1 MQRKKFNGM
10 QMATAMILFLL
21 VLACN
26 GKNKVEEAPDESPD
40 QEQEQEQEQEEQPLD
55 FAAIQAAY
63 DTYGFVLDTAG
74 HPLEGVVV
82 SDGFSSSRTG
92 KEGIYWFNRH
102 ANAYYVHYSVP
113 ENCRV
118 PVDKTTGLPAFF
130 QQLKSATKRY
140 DFILK
145 PMEHGVETTFT
156 LVCIADPQVKTVA
169 NTNRFKNETVVDV
182 RQHLSG
188 IDGPKYGVVLG
199 DIIFDVP
206 SLFPD
211 IRSAMHVNKTGVP
224 LFQAIGNHDHL
235 FGAAN
240 EIESQRNFERQLGPL
255 NYSFNRGNAHIV
267 VMDNVLHLLG
277 SASTYNAGFTAEQ
290 FTWLQN
296 DLSFVS
302 KDKLLLFCVHIPF
315 KIGSVSGG
323 STVNR
328 NAYYTEVLNLLAEF
342 QEAHIMVG
350 HTHDNSNYIHTVKGK
365 QIYEHVHGTA
375 CGAWWN
381 STIAKDGTPNGYAI
395 YTVDGSTITN
405 WYYKPTR
412 YSKDFQIRLYRGTDV
427 FTGGH
432 ASKSWQFIAHNAKQ
446 IIANVWNSDPDWV
459 VKVYEDNTLTGVMSP
474 YTDSDCWAVAYHV
487 GNKGLSETTYDKA
500 MDHFYHYTLTG
511 NPQKVEIEAI
521 DRFGNKYY
529 QSAFCSPS
537 AADYPDQYD

>member
-1 MQRKKFNGM
+1 MKREYFNSRQVTAGM
-10 QMATAMILFLL
+10 IMFLFLL
-21 VLACN
+21 VFACN
-26 GKNKVEEAPDESPD
+26 GKTKVEDDLPPDEPQNQEPD
-40 QEQEQEQEQEEQPLD
+40 PEQSLD
-55 FAAIQAAY
+55 FAAIQAEY

-74 HPLEGVVV
+74 HPMEGVVV

-92 KEGIYWFNRH
+92 KEGVYWFNRH
-102 ANAYYVHYSVP
+102 SNAYHVHYSVP

-118 PVDKTTGLPAFF
+118 PVDKTTGLPMFF

-140 DFILK
+140 DFVLK
-145 PMEHGVETTFT
+145 PLAGGAETSFT
-156 LVCIADPQVKTVA
+156 LVCIADPQVKNVS
-169 NTNRFKNETVVDV
+169 NVNRFKSETVVDV
-182 RQHLSG
+182 RQHVAG

-206 SLFPD
+206 ALFPNMVT
-211 IRSAMHVNKTGVP
+211 AMNVSGTGVP
-224 LFQAIGNHDHL
+224 LFQVIGNHDHL
-235 FGAAN
+235 WAAAN
-240 EIESQRNFERQLGPL
+240 ETESQRNFERYLGPL

-267 VMDNVLHLLG
+267 VMDNVMHLLG

-290 FTWLQN
+290 MAWLQK
-296 DLSFVS
+296 DLSFVP
-302 KDKLLLFCVHIPF
+302 KDKLLIFCVHVPF
-315 KIGSVSGG
+315 KSGSNSGG

-328 NAYYTEVLNLLAEF
+328 NAYYTEVLNLLVEF

-350 HTHDNSNYIHTVKGK
+350 HTHDNSNHIHRVKGK

-381 STIAKDGTPNGYAI
+381 SIVAKDGTPNGYAI
-395 YTVDGSTITN
+395 YTVNGSTITN

-412 YSKDFQIRLYRGTDV
+412 FGKDFQIRLHRGSDV
-427 FTGGH
+427 FTGGN
-432 ASKSWQFIAHNAKQ
+432 ASKSWRFTEHGSKQ
-446 IIANVWNSDPDWV
+446 IIANVWNTDPDWV
-459 VKVYEDNTLTGVMSP
+459 VKVYEDNTMTGVMSP

-487 GNKGLSETTYDKA
+487 GNKGLSETNYNKA
-500 MDHFYHYTLTG
+500 LEHFYYYTLKG

-529 QSAFCSPS
+529 QSTFCTPS